1 MLKVKR
7 IMGLY
12 KKSGKG
18 AKGTFDILRDETG
31 AVALL
36 VVLWVIVLLT
46 AIVGEFSYSMR
57 TEAKITRNFKEEA
70 EAYYLALAGIEKAKM
85 EILLTTSQYT
95 YMNED
100 GVLVFNIDNEAPQRS
115 GNLGRGSFSYNLT
128 DEESK
133 LNINTASALQI
144 RYLFLK
150 SGVDITDVDIIIDS
164 IIDWRDG
171 NDLHMLN
178 GAEEDY
184 YRSLKYPYSAKDG
197 PFESIDELLLVK
209 GMTREIFYGS
219 KNADGEQ
226 KYTGVVQYLTVNGLS
241 SININTG
248 SEVVLEAFLGAGKAA
263 GIISQREAGPI
274 KSPVA
279 GGKVTSDF
287 FTITSTGVAAG
298 GAIKRTIKTIVQ
310 KKGNSLEAVYWDDNF
325 FG

>member
-1 MLKVKR
+1 ME
-7 IMGLY
+7 LY
-12 KKSGKG
+12 KKSCRG
-18 AKGTFDILRDETG
+18 AKGTFYILRNETG

-57 TEAKITRNFKEEA
+57 TEINITRNFKEEA
-70 EAYYLALAGIEKAKM
+70 EAYYLALAGLEKAKM
-85 EILLTTSQYT
+85 EILLTESLYT
-95 YMNED
+95 YLNKD

-133 LNINTASALQI
+133 LNINTASALQL

-150 SGVDITDVDIIIDS
+150 SGVDVTDVDIMVDS
-164 IIDWRDG
+164 IIDWRDE

-197 PFESIDELLLVK
+197 LFESIDELLLVK

-219 KNADGEQ
+219 KDADGEQ
-226 KYTGVVQYLTVNGLS
+226 KYKGVVQYLTVNGLNT
-241 SININTG
+241 ININT
-248 SEVVLEAFLGAGKAA
+248 SSDVVLEAFLGVERAA
-263 GIISQREAGPI
+263 VIISQRDAGPI
-274 KSPVA
+274 NSFQQGEKIS
-279 GGKVTSDF
+279 SDF